1 MIDLLV
7 VIVIVLA
14 SLLVMKIVKVF
25 QLSAD
30 LKSAAKDHSSLG
42 KADYH
47 PV

>member
-7 VIVIVLA
+7 VIVIILA

-25 QLSAD
+25 QLSTD
-30 LKSAAKDHSSLG
+30 LKSAAKSHSSLD